1 MNVQE
6 FLQLFG
12 ANVVDFFSRLIPEY
26 VFPNLQLIIEVIVL
40 FVLAY
45 VIGKIGKAITTRL
58 LIVVGLK
65 RITIRSWTDDI
76 LKAVGY
82 RGTIVGLIGDL
93 VKWFIYI
100 IFLGVIIQTLGF
112 PGLVNT
118 FNQIAIFVPRFIV
131 AILIIVIG
139 FLIADFLGKIFEEAA
154 RRLFVDESLGMLS
167 GAFIK
172 YAVALISVIMA
183 LSLIGLDTLSITV
196 LFSIILIGTI
206 GIFVLGIRDLLP
218 NYTAGVYIK
227 RELRHGEHIKIGQYS
242 GIVERIDP
250 TFVVLKNGNKR
261 ITIPSS
267 FFVKNP
273 VEKTRLRHRNK

>member
-12 ANVVDFFSRLIPEY
+12 ANVVDFFSTLIPEY
-26 VFPNLQLIIEVIVL
+26 VVPNLTLIVEVIVL
-40 FVLAY
+40 FILAY
-45 VIGKIGKAITTRL
+45 VIGKIGKAVTTKL
-58 LIVVGLK
+58 LIIVGLK

-100 IFLGVIIQTLGF
+100 VFLGVIIQTLGF

-118 FNQIAIFVPRFIV
+118 FNQIAIFVPKFIV

-139 FLIADFLGKIFEEAA
+139 FLIADFLGKVFEEAA

-172 YAVALISVIMA
+172 YAIALISVIMA
-183 LSLIGLDTLSITV
+183 LSLIGLDTLSLTV
-196 LFSIILIGTI
+196 LFSVILIGTI
-206 GIFVLGIRDLLP
+206 LVFVLGIRDILP
-218 NYTAGVYIK
+218 NYTAGVHIK
-227 RELRHGEHIKIGQYS
+227 RGLKHGEHIKIGPHS
-242 GIVERIDP
+242 GVVEKIES
-250 TFVVLKNGNKR
+250 TSVVLKNGNKT

-267 FFVKNP
+267 FFINNP
-273 VEKTRLRHRNK
+273 VEKTKPHHRNK